1 MVRNRC
7 RTTTRGNDTA
17 QLEKAASEV
26 KERHI
31 SVRQAAEAYGIPR
44 TSLQRYIN
52 ASSAESKDCR
62 GYGNI
67 AKAQRVFSEEQESE
81 LSDHIRAMDNL
92 FHGLSAVKC
101 RELAYRY
108 GVANNVKIPPMWQD
122 NQMGGNST
130 LIACW
135 LA

>member
-1 MVRNRC
+1 M
-7 RTTTRGNDTA
+7 GYPG
-17 QLEKAASEV
+17 
-26 KERHI
+26 RH
-31 SVRQAAEAYGIPR
+31 
-44 TSLQRYIN
+44 
-52 ASSAESKDCR
+52 SKDISMLQVLKAR
-62 GYGNI
+62 TVGDTGNI